1 MNAQNVIPMPTPDI
15 TVSLANTA
23 LLVKLTVTMWSANA
37 KDKRAGKEVMA
48 SHNVKDKRGARV
60 YKSLLPNS
68 TLHAE
73 IESLVGEAR
82 RTSSALTLPWSDGGE
97 RILNVTAL
105 QEYVG
110 TMTDFKRRFDNAV
123 NALLLELQNEITKA
137 AFTMGSLFD
146 LKDYPTEQEVRAKYS
161 FKWDVS
167 PLPTTADFRVDMP
180 REMAELVK
188 QSYISAGQSRVEQAM
203 NDAWSRLHDKLQ
215 HLLDRLTSDEDGERK
230 VFRGGLLESAHELVD
245 TLQHLNVTGD
255 VRLEQARL
263 ALKNALRGLSTEQV
277 KQSTVARIEVAE
289 DVKKVIDQFSMLSL

>member
-1 MNAQNVIPMPTPDI
+1 MNTATIHPISTPDI

-37 KDKRAGKEVMA
+37 KDKKAGKEVMA
-48 SHNVKDKRGARV
+48 NHNVKNTRGARV
-60 YKSLLPNS
+60 YKSLLPDS
-68 TLHAE
+68 RLHSE

-82 RTSSALTLPWSDGGE
+82 RTSAALTLPWDDGGA
-97 RILNVTAL
+97 RIINVQAL
-105 QEYVG
+105 QEYVS
-110 TMTDFKRRFDNAV
+110 TMSDFQRKFDNAV

-146 LKDYPTEQEVRAKYS
+146 VNDYPTESEVRQKYS
-161 FKWDVS
+161 FKWDIS

-188 QSYISAGQSRVEQAM
+188 QSYIQAGQSRVEVAM
-203 NDAWSRLHDKLQ
+203 QDAWQRLHDKLQ
-215 HLLDRLTSDEDGERK
+215 HLMDRLSSDDDGERK

-263 ALKNALRGLSTEQV
+263 ALKNALGGLTTEQV
-277 KQSTVARIEVAE
+277 KQSTVARLGVAE